1 MANIRSETESR
12 ELYRQILTAATA
24 MFMQKGYE
32 KTSITDIAKMSG
44 VPKSKILYEMKSKED
59 ILGMLVAKFL
69 DGVTEAANSVSKKLT
84 DDEVLIFMA
93 NEVLQIYMA
102 EMNEDMRNLYLS
114 AYSMPKTSETVLRR
128 RTDLL
133 YEKFGYM
140 FPTFAVKDFYELEIA
155 SVGIIRAYMTVKCDM
170 YFTIEAK
177 VERLITTML
186 RIYEIDNDV
195 IDEVQEF
202 IKKIDFESLAKKAVH
217 DAFKELNIKNNK

>member
-1 MANIRSETESR
+1 
-12 ELYRQILTAATA
+12 
-24 MFMQKGYE
+24 
-32 KTSITDIAKMSG
+32 
-44 VPKSKILYEMKSKED
+44 
-59 ILGMLVAKFL
+59 
-69 DGVTEAANSVSKKLT
+69 
-84 DDEVLIFMA
+84 
-93 NEVLQIYMA
+93 
-102 EMNEDMRNLYLS
+102 
-114 AYSMPKTSETVLRR
+114 MPKTSETVLRR

-155 SVGIIRAYMTVKCDM
+155 SVGIMRAYMTVKCDM